1 VLVGLTRLCPPL
13 PARRPPPPH
22 QVDGQ
27 AIATSDALLG
37 ALERYAVGDTV
48 QLRIA
53 RVGDQVGGGGARG

>member
-1 VLVGLTRLCPPL
+1 
-13 PARRPPPPH
+13 
-22 QVDGQ
+22 VDGQ